1 MATGI
6 TGPAPNPQRARR
18 NADTLGGFRVLRDD
32 GRIRGDELPEFTP
45 DASPWHPKT
54 LIWWNTW
61 RRSPLAQLMRDTD
74 WLTMEKA
81 AIIYNT
87 IWSTAQWAKTTDIAN
102 LNRELDRMTGNYGA
116 TYADRLKLRILIED
130 EDPDEMIEAA
140 KAKKDTHYEDLFD
153 QD

>member
-1 MATGI
+1 
-6 TGPAPNPQRARR
+6 
-18 NADTLGGFRVLRDD
+18 
-32 GRIRGDELPEFTP
+32 
-45 DASPWHPKT
+45 
-54 LIWWNTW
+54 
-61 RRSPLAQLMRDTD
+61 MRDTD

-153 QD
+153 E